1 MEEGSR
7 MSKKIDNIK
16 NNIADA
22 LELPKDIVLD
32 LPKITLI
39 GNIQLYIENHKGIVE
54 YSKERIRVNS
64 KNGIIRIIGKKMVI
78 KNIVTDEILIT
89 GEILNIEFI

>member
-1 MEEGSR
+1 

-16 NNIADA
+16 TNIAEV
-22 LELPKDIVLD
+22 LELPKEIVLD

-54 YSKERIRVNS
+54 YSKERIRINS
-64 KNGIIRIIGKKMVI
+64 KSGIIRIIGNDLVI
-78 KNIVTDEILIT
+78 KNIVSEEVVVSGKIINVELI
-89 GEILNIEFI
+89 

>member
-1 MEEGSR
+1 

-22 LELPKDIVLD
+22 LELPKEIVLD
-32 LPKITLI
+32 LPKITMI
-39 GNIQLYIENHKGIVE
+39 GSIQLYIENHKGIVE

-64 KNGIIRIIGKKMVI
+64 KMGIIRITGKKMII
-78 KNIVTDEILIT
+78 KNIVSEEIVIT
-89 GEILNIEFI
+89 GEILNIEFM

>member
-1 MEEGSR
+1 

-16 NNIADA
+16 TNIAEV
-22 LELPKDIVLD
+22 LELPKEIVLD

-54 YSKERIRVNS
+54 YSKERIRINS
-64 KNGIIRIIGKKMVI
+64 KSGIIRIIGKNLVI
-78 KNIVTDEILIT
+78 KNIVSEEVVVS
-89 GEILNIEFI
+89 GEIINIEFI